1 MFKSFFTC
9 AFTCAAAALA
19 VGLAGCGDKAPADTP
34 GKPSLADA
42 TSQKTVAAAK
52 QVAVQ
57 SNLPKAN
64 RDTPMD
70 SFVEYSSGNQLMFAY
85 LALNAVPIDYKEV
98 LNRYSMDYARQSDEF
113 KKNDLLTALKPK
125 IDAEVDKAKSQRYVK
140 MFVSNP
146 IEKFDFE
153 KKGFPVSESIWQTGS
168 YRYFSDNAEYKI
180 GFTNGDGFRYLK
192 PASEEDARKIEEMRS
207 KYVPLQ
213 MAVYC
218 YLQDADISNKT
229 IKAEIIKITL
239 VDKNGNVLASQ

>member
-1 MFKSFFTC
+1 MSKSLMTC
-9 AFTCAAAALA
+9 VATMLA
-19 VGLAGCGDKAPADTP
+19 IGLAGCGDKAPADTSS
-34 GKPSLADA
+34 KPNLADA
-42 TSQKTVAAAK
+42 TSQKTVEAAK

-57 SNLPKAN
+57 SSLPKAN

-70 SFVEYSSGNQLMFAY
+70 SFVEYNSGNQLMFAY
-85 LALNAVPIDYKEV
+85 LALNAMPIDYKEV

-125 IDAEVDKAKSQRYVK
+125 VDSEVAKAKSQRYVK

-153 KKGFPVSESIWQTGS
+153 KKGFPVSESIWQATS

-180 GFTNGDGFRYLK
+180 GFTNGEGFRYLK

-239 VDKNGNVLASQ
+239 VDKKGDVLASQ